1 VCGKKLN
8 YFAHFLGHESFH
20 IMYQLSYLD
29 IKHEE
34 FRGGNCPPP
43 SSVCW
48 FSCNPAGIGLKH
60 VEFSKLYVN
69 PKVVFLNKLYLKIIN
84 KSSKTKDTLLSQ
96 IRKVYTA

>member
-1 VCGKKLN
+1 MCGKKLN

-29 IKHEE
+29 IKHEG
-34 FRGGNCPPP
+34 FR
-43 SSVCW
+43 
-48 FSCNPAGIGLKH
+48 GIGLKH
-60 VEFSKLYVN
+60 VQFSKLYVN

-96 IRKVYTA
+96 IRKSLYGVN